1 MIDLLK
7 ETKGRLEYNKRLLDD
22 TESFLN
28 STNVE
33 KLSKE
38 CLQGINSDIDKF
50 NRNISYYEGIIK
62 VLEDKK

>member
-38 CLQGINSDIDKF
+38 CLQGIRSDIDKF
-50 NRNISYYEGIIK
+50 NRNIEYYREIIK
-62 VLEDKK
+62 VLEGKK

>member
-50 NRNISYYEGIIK
+50 NRNISYYEEIMK
-62 VLEDKK
+62 VLEGKK

>member
-1 MIDLLK
+1 MNLIQ

-50 NRNISYYEGIIK
+50 NRNIKYYEGIVK
-62 VLEDKK
+62 VLEGI

>member
-1 MIDLLK
+1 MNLIQ

-50 NRNISYYEGIIK
+50 NRNISYYEEIIK

>member
-50 NRNISYYEGIIK
+50 NRNISYYEEIIK

>member
-1 MIDLLK
+1 MNLIQ

-50 NRNISYYEGIIK
+50 NRNIEYYEEIIK
-62 VLEDKK
+62 VLEGK

>member
-1 MIDLLK
+1 MNLIQ

-50 NRNISYYEGIIK
+50 NRNIKYYEGIIK
-62 VLEDKK
+62 VLEGKK

>member
-1 MIDLLK
+1 MNLIQ
-7 ETKGRLEYNKRLLDD
+7 ETKGRLEYNQKLLSNLEEFMNN
-22 TESFLN
+22 T
-28 STNVE
+28 STD

-50 NRNISYYEGIIK
+50 NRNISYYEEIIK

>member
-1 MIDLLK
+1 MNLIQ

-50 NRNISYYEGIIK
+50 NRNIEYYEEIIK
-62 VLEDKK
+62 VLEGNN

>member
-1 MIDLLK
+1 MNLIQ

-50 NRNISYYEGIIK
+50 NRNIEYYEEIIK
-62 VLEDKK
+62 VLEGKK

>member
-1 MIDLLK
+1 MNLIQ

-50 NRNISYYEGIIK
+50 NRNIKYYEGIIK
-62 VLEDKK
+62 VLEGK